1 MKNKTAVEK
10 GINRVIGKKWLGV
23 WDVKLSVSTLIG
35 NGFFNISHQF
45 LWFRKNSTLH
55 RSITLL

>member
-1 MKNKTAVEK
+1 MAVEK
-10 GINRVIGKKWLGV
+10 EINRVIGKKGLGV

-55 RSITLL
+55 RSVTLL